1 MSYGLEEL
9 LKQRSEIDAELR
21 RHKSPVTVMFTD
33 LAGSTAFFD
42 RYGDTAGVAWIEE
55 HQTLVFPQIEAHA
68 GTVVKTI
75 GDSVM
80 AYFTDPQQGLGC
92 AKAIQQALQRSNEG
106 RPLRDRMN
114 IRVALH
120 QGLGYLRGGDVF
132 GDVVN
137 VAARIAKA
145 CLPAQILVSESVY
158 LTAQPLVELEF
169 RPVGAVQFQGKS
181 SKESLYEL
189 LWTDEAT
196 YAELRQRFPAKVS
209 ARPQEESS
217 GGRYQILSEVGH
229 GAMGVAYRA
238 YDRIIGRVVA
248 MKTIPLEVEAPQRPA
263 LVERLKQEARTAGIL
278 DHPNIVTVYDVG
290 EEAGLFYFTMQFVE
304 GKTLAAFRSEKE
316 MLPVD
321 KVLDVMDQICSAVGF
336 AHQAGVIHRDL
347 KPSNI
352 MLTHQG
358 TVKVLDFGIAKFGD
372 VGLTKAG
379 MILGTPSYLAPEQA
393 AGRRIDHRADIFS
406 LGAVMYELLTC
417 EKAFPGE
424 TTTSVIYKIMN
435 EDPVPPR
442 AIEPS
447 LTPAVDG
454 IVRRALAKDPN
465 HRFQSCEEMRQSLQQ
480 ARQGG
485 MVALMAVASPKPAAT
500 VRARTPAPAATAPRR
515 GSSVWLVLVLIVVL
529 GGGAG
534 GWWWYSSR
542 LAKASAPAGKTESA
556 PAQQPAPA
564 IQAPATPVE
573 AVTSPPPPAAT
584 GTASA
589 ETKAP
594 AASTPEGAKVTA
606 PPETATAQPEAKKI
620 PLNPR
625 KERTRAAA
633 PRPRRT
639 SQEDNQ
645 KADSERNRGNEQEAG
660 SSLFTREDVPNLLAK
675 AEAYAGRGEYDKAI
689 FLYQEILRID
699 PKNGSARD
707 GLNRAREARGL
718 PH

>member
-1 MSYGLEEL
+1 
-9 LKQRSEIDAELR
+9 
-21 RHKSPVTVMFTD
+21 
-33 LAGSTAFFD
+33 
-42 RYGDTAGVAWIEE
+42 
-55 HQTLVFPQIEAHA
+55 
-68 GTVVKTI
+68 
-75 GDSVM
+75 
-80 AYFTDPQQGLGC
+80 
-92 AKAIQQALQRSNEG
+92 
-106 RPLRDRMN
+106 
-114 IRVALH
+114 VALH

-158 LTAQPLVELEF
+158 LTAQPLAGLEF

-209 ARPQEESS
+209 ARPQEESAS
-217 GGRYQILSEVGH
+217 GRYQILSEVGH

-248 MKTIPLEVEAPQRPA
+248 MKTIPIEVEEAQRPA
-263 LVERLKQEARTAGIL
+263 LVGRLKQEARTAGIL

-304 GKTLAAFRSEKE
+304 GKTLATFRSEKE
-316 MLPVD
+316 MLPVE

-336 AHQAGVIHRDL
+336 AHKAGVIHRDL

-352 MLTHQG
+352 MLTNQG

-447 LTPAVDG
+447 LSPAVDG

-480 ARQGG
+480 ARQGDI
-485 MVALMAVASPKPAAT
+485 VAPAPVAPPKPAVT
-500 VRARTPAPAATAPRR
+500 VRTPAAAVSGPRR
-515 GSSVWLVLVLIVVL
+515 RSSVWLPLVLVAVL
-529 GGGAG
+529 AGGAG

-542 LAKASAPAGKTESA
+542 LAKASSPVNKTESA
-556 PAQQPAPA
+556 PVQQPPPSV
-564 IQAPATPVE
+564 QTPPQPVE
-573 AVTSPPPPAAT
+573 QVSSPPPQPAT
-584 GTASA
+584 GAASV

-594 AASTPEGAKVTA
+594 ATSTPEGAEA
-606 PPETATAQPEAKKI
+606 AAAPETATAQPEAKKT
-620 PLNPR
+620 PPR
-625 KERTRAAA
+625 PQKKTRAAA
-633 PRPRRT
+633 PRPRQT

-645 KADSERNRGNEQEAG
+645 KAASEPDRGSEPAAG

-699 PKNGSARD
+699 PKNSSARD